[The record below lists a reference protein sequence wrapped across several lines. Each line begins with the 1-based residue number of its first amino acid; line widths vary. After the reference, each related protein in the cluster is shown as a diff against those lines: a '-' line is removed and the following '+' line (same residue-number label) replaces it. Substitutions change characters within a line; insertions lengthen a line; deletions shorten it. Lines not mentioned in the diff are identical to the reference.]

1 MEQELL
7 TLTMEYMRS
16 PPVFTGVHDHLNTTS
31 PSGAGTANPYY
42 GTPAFT
48 PVFSGVHDHL
58 NTTSPSGA
66 GTTNPYYGTPAFTP
80 SF

>member
-7 TLTMEYMRS
+7 ILKMEYMRS
-16 PPVFTGVHDHLNTTS
+16 P
-31 PSGAGTANPYY
+31 
-42 GTPAFT
+42 

-58 NTTSPSGA
+58 NTTSTSGA
-66 GTTNPYYGTPAFTP
+66 GTTNPYYGIHAFTP